1 MLFSDD
7 KMVQDMSIESLNFY
21 NKVKEIII
29 KSSDSEKT
37 FNFKVFTTLLKELR
51 IKLDVIKSELGP
63 DKFSR
68 DVNFGQEKKSS
79 RKSAAIRK
87 KRIEQLV
94 FKDFNL
100 INISRINEAIN
111 GE

>member
-1 MLFSDD
+1 
-7 KMVQDMSIESLNFY
+7 MSIESLNFY
-21 NKVKEIII
+21 NKVKEVII
-29 KSSDSEKT
+29 KSSKTSDSEKT

-51 IKLDVIKSELGP
+51 IKLDVIKKELGP

-79 RKSAAIRK
+79 KKSAAIRK

-111 GE
+111 GA